1 MGDIL
6 VLDLETQKAFEEVNG
21 RHNMRDLLI
30 SVVGI
35 YSYQR
40 DAFECY
46 EEKDLSKL
54 FPMLETADLIVGFN
68 TKRFDYLVLEPYY
81 KKSLDHLRSLDIME
95 EVQKMLGHRLS
106 LDTIAK
112 ATLNKSKIGAGLDA
126 IRYFRNGEIEKLK
139 EYCLEDVRLTRDLY
153 EYGKKHGKLYY
164 TDRSGKGI
172 LSFSVRWEMET
183 QQSLF

>member
-6 VLDLETQKAFEEVNG
+6 VLDLETQKAFDDVNG
-21 RHNMRDLLI
+21 RNARDLLV

-40 DAFECY
+40 DACECY
-46 EEKDLSKL
+46 EEKDLPAL
-54 FPMLETADLIVGFN
+54 LPMMEGANLIIGFN
-68 TKRFDYLVLEPYY
+68 TKRFDYLVLEPYFQ
-81 KKSLDHLRSLDIME
+81 KTLDHLRSLDILE
-95 EVQKMLGHRLS
+95 EVQKALGHRLS

-112 ATLNKSKIGAGLDA
+112 ATLNQAKLGAGLDA

-139 EYCLEDVRLTRDLY
+139 KYCLEDVRLTRDLY

-164 TDRSGKGI
+164 TDKSGKGV
-172 LSFSVRWEMET
+172 LSVAVNWQMET

>member
-6 VLDLETQKAFEEVNG
+6 VLDLETQKSFDEVNG
-21 RHNMRDLLI
+21 RNFRDLLV
-30 SVVGI
+30 SVVGL

-46 EEKDLSKL
+46 DEKDVHHLL
-54 FPMLETADLIVGFN
+54 PMLESADLVIGFN
-68 TKRFDYLVLEPYY
+68 TKRFDYLVLEPYF
-81 KKSLDHLRSLDIME
+81 KKTLDHIRSLDILE
-95 EVQKMLGHRLS
+95 EVQKTLGHRLS

-112 ATLNKSKIGAGLDA
+112 ATLNQSKIGEGLDA
-126 IRYFRNGEIEKLK
+126 IRYFRAGEIDKLK
-139 EYCLEDVRLTRDLY
+139 KYCLEDVRLTRDLY

-164 TDRSGKGI
+164 TDKMGKGI
-172 LSFSVRWEMET
+172 LSFAVKWELET